1 MLKIKVG
8 IYQCAFQESFD
19 FKKTLIR
26 LENYSYEASLK
37 GVELILFPEGFIG
50 DYPRYSHFGAHFA
63 SASNQ

>member
-1 MLKIKVG
+1 MRKIKIGVC
-8 IYQCAFQESFD
+8 QCACQQSFD

-26 LENYSYEASLK
+26 LENYSYEALLK

-50 DYPRYSHFGAHFA
+50 GYPRYS